1 MDKIA
6 GVEPIEAKLDA
17 MQARFVARSL
27 GHPAAMEG
35 LWPADFE
42 GSQEERG
49 AGRHWTD
56 HEDSGWLAGT
66 DGFETVADRMVEKL
80 ELEGGEEI
88 SWGGTCRTVK
98 VLTNKVGNGKM
109 SKKQWEERIKD
120 ITMGGNYDLAIT
132 DGSNLEDGK
141 AGAGWT
147 IRNQFSGGRGLGD
160 RATVWDRRGF
170 SYLAIPRK
178 R

>member
-1 MDKIA
+1 M
-6 GVEPIEAKLDA
+6 EPIEAKLDA
-17 MQARFVARSL
+17 MQARFVVRIL
-27 GHPAAMEG
+27 GNPGAMEG
-35 LWPADFE
+35 LWPVDFE

-49 AGRHWTD
+49 VGRHWTD
-56 HEDSGWLAGT
+56 HEDSRWLVGT

-88 SWGGTCRTVK
+88 SWSRTYRRIK

-109 SKKQWEERIKD
+109 SKKQWEEKISD
-120 ITMGGNYDLAIT
+120 ITMGGNYDLALT
-132 DGSNLEDGK
+132 DGSKLEDGK

-147 IRNQFSGGRGLGD
+147 IQNQFSGGRSL
-160 RATVWDRRGF
+160 V
-170 SYLAIPRK
+170 SK